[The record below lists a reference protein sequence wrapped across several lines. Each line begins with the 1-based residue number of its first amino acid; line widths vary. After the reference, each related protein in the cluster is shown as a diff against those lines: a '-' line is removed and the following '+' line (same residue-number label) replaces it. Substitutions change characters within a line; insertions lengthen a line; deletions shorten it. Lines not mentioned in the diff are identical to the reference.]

1 MSTFFSIGK
10 KIIKLKYARKMPR
23 SEIEKMKSFVS
34 NYGEKLI
41 KTPKFKII
49 SQIDDDA
56 TRIFKITL

>member
-1 MSTFFSIGK
+1 
-10 KIIKLKYARKMPR
+10 MPR
-23 SEIEKMKSFVS
+23 SEVEKMKSFVS

-49 SQIDDDA
+49 SQIDDDK